1 LIPDAAFALHSL
13 DTRIAQWRA
22 TLGATNNLPARR
34 FYQAMGGRT
43 GATRTDRRGELVFE
57 DIAYL
62 WEDIG
67 V

>member
-1 LIPDAAFALHSL
+1 MLFTHLREALMARGFASL
-13 DTRIAQWRA
+13 GLWV
-22 TLGATNNLPARR
+22 LTNNLPARR
-34 FYQAMGGRT
+34 FYQAMGGRA
-43 GATRTDRRGELVFE
+43 GATRSDRRGELVFE